1 MKTVAFV
8 LEDYQAGWVKQE
20 AIRLGGTSGSAI
32 IRRLIT
38 QEMNATAHLHPQSTT
53 TAQVTHIR
61 PQPGEKGLQ
70 AA

>member
-1 MKTVAFV
+1 VKTAAFY
-8 LEDYQAGWVKQE
+8 LEDDQIDWLYREGK
-20 AIRLGGTSGSAI
+20 RLGGTSGSAI

-38 QEMNATAHLHPQSTT
+38 EEMNATAQLHPQSTT
-53 TAQVTHIR
+53 TAQATHIR